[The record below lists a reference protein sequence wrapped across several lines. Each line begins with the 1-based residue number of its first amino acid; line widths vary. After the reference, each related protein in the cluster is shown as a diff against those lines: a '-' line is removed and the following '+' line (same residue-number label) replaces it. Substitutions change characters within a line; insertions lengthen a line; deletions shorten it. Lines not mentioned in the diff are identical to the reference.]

1 MMAAMAGVD
10 IVDAAFDSMAGL
22 TSQPALNS
30 TVAALE
36 FSERATGMDID
47 GLQQISTYWGAVR
60 PVYEDYESELKS
72 GTAEIYKYEIPGGQ
86 YSNLRPQVAQLR
98 SGAQVP
104 GCEGNVHQSKRNAG
118 RYPSR

>member
-1 MMAAMAGVD
+1 
-10 IVDAAFDSMAGL
+10 MAGL

-72 GTAEIYKYEIPGGQ
+72 GTVEIYKYEIPGGQ
-86 YSNLRPQVAQLR
+86 YSNLRPQVASFGLEHKFQD
-98 SGAQVP
+98 VK
-104 GCEGNVHQSKRNAG
+104 EMYIKVNEMAG
-118 RYPSR
+118 R